1 MTKTFTQDDIIRY
14 LYTDN
19 TIEDRSEFEQ
29 ALICDNQL
37 LDEYHQL
44 RAVIKE
50 IGKIKLEP
58 SQNVVDY
65 ILNYSKSLNSHSLKN
80 E

>member
-14 LYTDN
+14 LYADN
-19 TIEDRSEFEQ
+19 TKEERSEFEQ
-29 ALICDNQL
+29 ALMCDNNL

-50 IGKIKLEP
+50 IGKVELEP
-58 SQNVVDY
+58 SQSVVDN